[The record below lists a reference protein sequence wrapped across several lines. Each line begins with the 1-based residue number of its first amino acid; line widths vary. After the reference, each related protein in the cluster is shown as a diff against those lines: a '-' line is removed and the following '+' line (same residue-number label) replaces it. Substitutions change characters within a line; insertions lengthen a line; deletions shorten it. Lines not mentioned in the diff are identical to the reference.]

1 MQAAMATI
9 RPEREALRRWPP
21 VGGDGADKTPTPT
34 EAAGEA
40 VVPACGAPM

>member
-1 MQAAMATI
+1 MATI

-21 VGGDGADKTPTPT
+21 WVAMGPDKTPTPT